1 MVDTHSTPSRARPG
15 IVTISSYLLMLFALL
30 QLLNLVTTI
39 AVAGKLRQGFED
51 AFAGTA
57 SGAEGLGTFVVG
69 FAIGSAVLM
78 LVLAL
83 VLVVLA
89 IFNNRGSNGSRITT
103 WVLGGILLCCVGG
116 SMINGAA
123 GSMGGPSAGGDAPS
137 AEEIERSLTGALP
150 SWYTPVSLVLG
161 VAGLLAVLAALI
173 LLALPKANEFFR
185 KPKQG
190 WEPPVPGAAYPAYP
204 QQPGYP
210 QTPGYP
216 AAPGY
221 QPGHPTYPHGTH
233 SSSTPDQPPYPDQ
246 PGPSASDRPDPSGPG
261 QGSDPGPSPSG
272 GSSDS
277 GWSSGGSSDSGSS
290 SGGSSDSG
298 SSSSSSS
305 D

>member
-1 MVDTHSTPSRARPG
+1 MVDTHSTPSRTRPG
-15 IVTISSYLLMLFALL
+15 IVTLSSYLLMLFALL
-30 QLLNLVTTI
+30 QLLGLLTTI
-39 AVAGKLRQGFED
+39 AVAGKLRKGFED
-51 AFAGTA
+51 AFEGTA

-83 VLVVLA
+83 VLVVLG

-116 SMINGAA
+116 SLINGAA
-123 GSMGGPSAGGDAPS
+123 GSVGGPSAGGDAPS

-150 SWYTPVSLVLG
+150 SWYTPVSLLFG
-161 VAGLLAVLAALI
+161 VVGLLAVLGALI

-204 QQPGYP
+204 QHPGYP
-210 QTPGYP
+210 QPSGYP

-233 SSSTPDQPPYPDQ
+233 GSSTPDQPPYPDQ
-246 PGPSASDRPDPSGPG
+246 PGPSASDRPDSPG
-261 QGSDPGPSPSG
+261 QGQWGDSGPS
-272 GSSDS
+272 
-277 GWSSGGSSDSGSS
+277 SSGGSSDSGSS
-290 SGGSSDSG
+290 SGGSSDAGSSSSG
-298 SSSSSSS
+298 SSSS

>member
-1 MVDTHSTPSRARPG
+1 MVESHSTPSRTRPG
-15 IVTISSYLLMLFALL
+15 IVTLSGYLLMIFAFL
-30 QLLNLVTTI
+30 QLVGLVATI
-39 AVAGKLRQGFED
+39 AVSGRLRQGFED
-51 AFAGTA
+51 AFEGTS

-103 WVLGGILLCCVGG
+103 WVLGGIMLCCIGG
-116 SMINGAA
+116 SLINGAA
-123 GSMGGPSAGGDAPS
+123 GSVGGPSAGGDAPS
-137 AEEIERSLTGALP
+137 AEEIERSLSGALP
-150 SWYTPVSLVLG
+150 SWYTPVSMLLG
-161 VAGLLAVLAALI
+161 VVGLLAVLAALI

-204 QQPGYP
+204 QNPGYP

-216 AAPGY
+216 AAPGQPGY
-221 QPGHPTYPHGTH
+221 PYGQPGHPTYPHGTSG
-233 SSSTPDQPPYPDQ
+233 SSAPDQPPYPDQ
-246 PGPSASDRPDPSGPG
+246 PGPSASGRPDPSGPG
-261 QGSDPGPSPSG
+261 QWGDPGPSSSGGGGDSG
-272 GSSDS
+272 GSS
-277 GWSSGGSSDSGSS
+277 SGGDSGSS
-290 SGGSSDSG
+290 SGGSS
-298 SSSSSSS
+298 SS